1 MLPEYPRPSGSP
13 LRRPADRGLLALL
26 VLQAGATTV
35 VLAALPYQLFQL
47 DRYTFIKELVL
58 LMAGTTAALLCL
70 AGAKRLTIFLV
81 DALLAGYLGLSLVS
95 ALAASNGWLAARA
108 VGVSLAG
115 AALFWSARA
124 VARTGRAVPLLAA
137 LAAAV
142 VVGAVTG
149 LIQAY
154 GLIDS
159 SLASLTRAPGGT
171 FGNRNFMAH
180 MVAIGMPVLLLVSLE
195 ARRKR
200 DSVFGTIG
208 IVLASAAL
216 VLSRSRAAW
225 LGAAASTLFLMVEG
239 LWVGRLWD
247 DQQLRRR
254 VLRLG
259 GLAVAGLLLA
269 LVLPNRL
276 NWRSDSPYFDSLT
289 GVANYKEGSGK
300 GRLIQYGNTLGM
312 AADHPL
318 LGVGPGN
325 WPVYY
330 PRYMSPGDPSFDPD
344 DIIPTNPWP
353 SSDWV
358 ATLAERGVPASL
370 LLGLVG
376 AAIALGAWARV
387 RRGSRYVPTLSD
399 LTIVSTLIAVAVV
412 GALDAVLLLP
422 APTLFVWTTV
432 GALASTAKPVREIV
446 LTTGSRR
453 ALQALVAVVGGMLI
467 LRSTAQVVAMG
478 LSDGGT
484 RRQMELAATIDPGSY
499 RIQMV
504 LAQEYRAARRC
515 DLARPHAE
523 RARALFPNHPA
534 PKALLKACA
543 PRGRT
548 RR

>member
-13 LRRPADRGLLALL
+13 PRRPADRGLRALR
-26 VLQAGATTV
+26 VLQAGATAG

-47 DRYTFIKELVL
+47 DRYTFIKELVRFI
-58 LMAGTTAALLCL
+58 AGTAAALLCL

-81 DALLAGYLGLSLVS
+81 EALLAGYLGLSLVS

-124 VARTGRAVPLLAA
+124 VARAGRVGPLLAA

-195 ARRKR
+195 AKRRR

-239 LWVGRLWD
+239 LWIGRLWE

-254 VLRLG
+254 ALRLG

-276 NWRSDSPYFDSLT
+276 NWRSDSPYFESLT

-358 ATLAERGVPASL
+358 ATLAERGFPASL
-370 LLGLVG
+370 CLGLVG

-399 LTIVSTLIAVAVV
+399 LTIVATLIAAVVV

-432 GALASTAKPVREIV
+432 GALASTARPVRDIA
-446 LTTGSRR
+446 LTTRSRR
-453 ALQALVAVVGGMLI
+453 ALQALVTIVGGALI
-467 LRSTAQVVAMG
+467 LRSTAQVVAMA

-499 RIQMV
+499 RIHMV

>member
-1 MLPEYPRPSGSP
+1 LLPEFPRPGGPSRRSSP
-13 LRRPADRGLLALL
+13 DRGLFALL
-26 VLQAGATTV
+26 VLQAGATGV

-58 LMAGTTAALLCL
+58 LVAATAAALLCL
-70 AGAKRLTIFLV
+70 TGARRLTVFLV
-81 DALLAGYLGLSLVS
+81 DALLAAYLLLSLLS
-95 ALAASNGWLAARA
+95 ALAASNGWLAARGL
-108 VGVSLAG
+108 GVSLAG
-115 AALFWSARA
+115 AVLFWAARSVARA
-124 VARTGRAVPLLAA
+124 GRAGPLLAA

-149 LIQAY
+149 LVQAY

-195 ARRKR
+195 AQRKR
-200 DSVFGTIG
+200 DSAFGTLG
-208 IVLASAAL
+208 ILLASAAL

-225 LGAAASTLFLMVEG
+225 LGAAASTLFLVVEG

-254 VLRLG
+254 VVRLG

-276 NWRSDSPYFDSLT
+276 QWTSDSPYFDSLT
-289 GVANYKEGSGK
+289 GVANYKEGSGR

-312 AADHPL
+312 AADHPF

-325 WPVYY
+325 WPVHY
-330 PRYMSPGDPSFDPD
+330 PRYMSRGDPSFDPD

-358 ATLAERGVPASL
+358 ATLAERGLPASFCL
-370 LLGLVG
+370 LLVG

-399 LTIVSTLIAVAVV
+399 LTIVATLIAVVVV

-432 GALASTAKPVREIV
+432 GALATSARPIGDIA
-446 LTTGSRR
+446 LTPARR
-453 ALQALVAVVGGMLI
+453 HALVGVVAAVGGLLI
-467 LRSTAQVVAMG
+467 LRSSAQVVAMG

-484 RRQMELAATIDPGSY
+484 RRQMELASAIDPGSY
-499 RIQMV
+499 RIHMV
-504 LAQEYRAARRC
+504 LAQQYRAARRC
-515 DLARPHAE
+515 DLARSHAE
-523 RARALFPNHPA
+523 RAAALFPNHPA
-534 PKALLKACA
+534 PKILLKACA
-543 PRGRT
+543 PRARK

>member
-1 MLPEYPRPSGSP
+1 V
-13 LRRPADRGLLALL
+13 DRALLALL
-26 VLQAGATTV
+26 VLQAGATGV

-58 LMAGTTAALLCL
+58 LVAATAAALLCL
-70 AGAKRLTIFLV
+70 TAARRLTVFLV
-81 DALLAGYLGLSLVS
+81 DALLAAYLLLSLLS
-95 ALAASNGWLAARA
+95 ALAASNGWLAARGL
-108 VGVSLAG
+108 GVSLAG
-115 AALFWSARA
+115 AAVFWSARS
-124 VARTGRAVPLLAA
+124 VARAGRAGPLLAA

-149 LIQAY
+149 LVQAY
-154 GLIDS
+154 GLMDS

-180 MVAIGMPVLLLVSLE
+180 MVAIGLPVLLLVSLE

-200 DSVFGTIG
+200 DSVFGTAG
-208 IVLASAAL
+208 IVLAVAAL

-225 LGAAASTLFLMVEG
+225 LGASAAILFLMVEG
-239 LWVGRLWD
+239 LWVGRLWE

-276 NWRSDSPYFDSLT
+276 NWTSDSPYLDSLT
-289 GVANYKEGSGK
+289 GVANYKEGSGR

-312 AADHPL
+312 AADHPI

-325 WPVYY
+325 WPVHY

-370 LLGLVG
+370 CLLLVG
-376 AAIALGAWARV
+376 GAIALGAWARV
-387 RRGSRYVPTLSD
+387 RRGSRYVPSLSD
-399 LTIVSTLIAVAVV
+399 LTIVATLIAVVVV

-432 GALASTAKPVREIV
+432 GALASTARPIREIA
-446 LTTGSRR
+446 LTPARRR
-453 ALQALVAVVGGMLI
+453 ALVGLVAVVGAGLI
-467 LRSTAQVVAMG
+467 LRSSAQVVAMG

-484 RRQMELAATIDPGSY
+484 PRRMELASAIDPGSY
-499 RIQMV
+499 RIHMV
-504 LAQEYRAARRC
+504 LAQQYRAARRC

-523 RARALFPNHPA
+523 RAAALFPNHPA
-534 PKALLKACA
+534 PRLLLKACA
-543 PRGRT
+543 SRA
-548 RR
+548 RRRR

>member
-1 MLPEYPRPSGSP
+1 LLPEYPRPSGGS
-13 LRRPADRGLLALL
+13 LRRPTERGLLALL
-26 VLQAGATTV
+26 VLQAGATAV

-58 LMAGTTAALLCL
+58 LVAGTTAALLCL
-70 AGAKRLTIFLV
+70 AGAKRLPVFLV
-81 DALLAGYLGLSLVS
+81 DALLAAYLGLSLIS
-95 ALAASNGWLAARA
+95 ALWASNGWLAARA
-108 VGVSLAG
+108 LGVSLAG

-124 VARTGRAVPLLAA
+124 VSRAGLAAPLLAA

-142 VVGAVTG
+142 VVGAATG

-154 GLIDS
+154 GLADS

-180 MVAIGMPVLLLVSLE
+180 MVAVGMPVLLLVSLE
-195 ARRKR
+195 AKRRR

-225 LGAAASTLFLMVEG
+225 IGAAASTLFLVVEG
-239 LWVGRLWD
+239 LWVGRLWE

-289 GVANYKEGSGK
+289 GVANYKEGSGR

-312 AADHPL
+312 AADRPL

-325 WPVYY
+325 WPVHY
-330 PRYMSPGDPSFDPD
+330 PRYMSPGDPSFDPS

-358 ATLAERGVPASL
+358 AMLAERGIPASL
-370 LLGLVG
+370 CLVLVG

-387 RRGSRYVPTLSD
+387 RRGSRFVPTLRD
-399 LTIVSTLIAVAVV
+399 LTIVATLIAVVVV

-422 APTLFVWTTV
+422 APTLFVWTTI
-432 GALASTAKPVREIV
+432 GALASTARPVGDVV
-446 LTTGSRR
+446 LTTGRR
-453 ALQALVAVVGGMLI
+453 RGLQALVAVVGGVLI
-467 LRSTAQVVAMG
+467 LRSSAQVLAMG
-478 LSDGGT
+478 LSDGGS
-484 RRQMELAATIDPGSY
+484 RRQMELASRIDPGSY
-499 RIQMV
+499 RIDMV
-504 LAQEYRAARRC
+504 LAQQYRADRRC

-523 RARALFPNHPA
+523 RARNLFPNHPA
-534 PKALLKACA
+534 PKTLLKACA